1 MNHLIS
7 PESTGEIPGEATVR
21 LTFPEKTLYLAPFD
35 PAGPPVTNATAETA
49 IVRLPATALDSDIDV
64 PLDFDPGPYPPV
76 PPPVPPIPPD
86 DAAETADVTL
96 LQALGAQ
103 RQQLPIVPVK
113 RWGSPEGIYP
123 PIRPSDDGLAP
134 RRERGYRGSRRAE
147 DPRWAVLATHVGAVL
162 FGVLL
167 GAAFYRGWLW
177 YGELVGA
184 W

>member
-1 MNHLIS
+1 MTHHLLH

-21 LTFPEKTLYLAPFD
+21 LAFPEKTLYLAPFD
-35 PAGPPVTNATAETA
+35 PAAPPRTNATAETA
-49 IVRLPATALDSDIDV
+49 IVRLPATALDTDIDV

-103 RQQLPIVPVK
+103 RQQLPIVPVR

-123 PIRPSDDGLAP
+123 PIRVADPGLA
-134 RRERGYRGSRRAE
+134 RMREPGDPGRRRAGA
-147 DPRWAVLATHVGAVL
+147 PRWALAAIAVGLA
-162 FGVLL
+162 LL
-167 GAAFYRGWLW
+167 AGSVGAAFAL
-177 YGELVGA
+177 A
-184 W
+184 WAVTW